1 MSRVGAS
8 PRAIA
13 RTLLAPIVGV
23 AGAEAKLD
31 PGRRPEVVARAGLPQ
46 PGLLVLIN
54 DAVMVLGGLGV
65 ALGIRRRL
73 TALGSMP
80 SLVATAIGGHA
91 FGRESEEPA
100 RTMQRSQF
108 LETLGLLGL
117 GLVVLKPSQ
126 HRND

>member
-1 MSRVGAS
+1 MRCWHRSSGWREPKPS
-8 PRAIA
+8 WIP
-13 RTLLAPIVGV
+13 
-23 AGAEAKLD
+23 
-31 PGRRPEVVARAGLPQ
+31 VVDR
-46 PGLLVLIN
+46 IN
-54 DAVMVLGGLGV
+54 GAVMVLGGLGV

-73 TALGSMP
+73 TALGSIA